1 MSNTSIVI
9 TSTRQ
14 DTNTTWLTSNTTDT
28 TNFTNDEY
36 QNVILPYWQWIESL
50 PGFQSVSITFP
61 DDLTKI
67 TTITFDTTE
76 SDNANTAWRQ
86 ISAGAGNGNTLQNPI
101 ANAYTKLLRT
111 KSIARNPERANT
123 YGTVTFTAD

>member
-28 TNFTNDEY
+28 TNFTDEEY
-36 QNVILPYWQWIESL
+36 QNTVVPYWQWIESL
-50 PGFQSVSITFP
+50 PGFQSVNITFP
-61 DDLTKI
+61 DDLTK
-67 TTITFDTTE
+67 TTTFTFNTTE
-76 SDNANTAWRQ
+76 SDTANAAWTLMHTAE
-86 ISAGAGNGNTLQNPI
+86 GNGNPSQNLI

-111 KSIARNPERANT
+111 KSAARNPERANT
-123 YGTVTFTAD
+123 YGTVTFTTD